1 MAEYDVV
8 LLVEQVLS
16 AQDAAQVRGLH
27 EAIEEP
33 VTYHVLVPVE
43 DSATQIESGM
53 GALAGGEVLATPTM
67 FLDPEDADQIRREVL
82 DEARAAVRDSV
93 AALEKAGGKAVGDI
107 VSVDPIQA
115 LAKKVADVDARE
127 AIILTRPH
135 VVTDAQAVDACLA
148 MAHEHRVIV
157 EPACGA
163 SLVPVL
169 RGDPVLGDAR
179 TVVVVA
185 CGGVSAGF
193 EQLLEWR
200 DRLAA

>member
-1 MAEYDVV
+1 MSEYDVV
-8 LLVEQVLS
+8 LLVEQALS

-27 EAIEEP
+27 ESIEEP

-67 FLDPEDADQIRREVL
+67 FLEPEDVDEIRHELL
-82 DEARAAVRDSV
+82 DDARAAVRDSV

-135 VVTDAQAVDACLA
+135 VVSEFFHLDWTSRARRKL
-148 MAHEHRVIV
+148 
-157 EPACGA
+157 G
-163 SLVPVL
+163 VPVL
-169 RGDPVLGDAR
+169 H
-179 TVVVVA
+179 
-185 CGGVSAGF
+185 
-193 EQLLEWR
+193 LLEHETF
-200 DRLAA
+200 DEQAGEGEGITGF